1 MLHFIAQSLF
11 SAPDPLSAPGGV
23 EVWLNQ
29 RSVVTGIGLV
39 FVGVVLLAG
48 PARSMKRG
56 WVVALG
62 VVLLGAA
69 VWAGG
74 RLYVSDYE
82 AVDTATEAFY
92 TAIEEG
98 DRRAV
103 DAFLAPDVGVAAAGV
118 PLPDAGRAF
127 VLSGVDRARE
137 GGLNGLAREERQTEV
152 YTDVSAKTQTFL
164 RASIAGAGP
173 TLTWV
178 AIDWRKEGE
187 SWRVRGIDV
196 LLINGQAPGRA
207 LLNAMR

>member
-1 MLHFIAQSLF
+1 MLHLIAQSVF
-11 SAPDPLSAPGGV
+11 SAPAPLSDPGGV
-23 EVWLNQ
+23 ELWLNQ
-29 RSVVTGIGLV
+29 RSLVTGIALA
-39 FVGVVLLAG
+39 FVGLVLLAG
-48 PARSMKRG
+48 PARSIKRG
-56 WVVALG
+56 KTAALG
-62 VVLLGAA
+62 VMVLGVA

-74 RLYVSDYE
+74 RLYVSDHE
-82 AVDTATEAFY
+82 EVQAAAEAFF
-92 TAIEEG
+92 TAVEQG
-98 DRRAV
+98 DRNAA
-103 DAFLAPDVGVAAAGV
+103 DALMAPDVGVAAAGV
-118 PLPDAGRAF
+118 QLPGAGRAF